1 MNVQNGRSPSL
12 DFVDRSTFMD
22 FVDRSTFV
30 DSMDRSTCMDS
41 MDSSTFAVTKSFK
54 HRGLRNYTDKIGL
67 IKDSCV
73 SLYDVVINPTFLT
86 VDYKRQLIRSVWCH
100 RFF

>member
-1 MNVQNGRSPSL
+1 M
-12 DFVDRSTFMD
+12 DRSTLMGSTYRPTFM
-22 FVDRSTFV
+22 
-30 DSMDRSTCMDS
+30 DSMDRST
-41 MDSSTFAVTKSFK
+41 FAVTKHSS
-54 HRGLRNYTDKIGL
+54 LRNYTDKIGL
-67 IKDSCV
+67 MKDSCV